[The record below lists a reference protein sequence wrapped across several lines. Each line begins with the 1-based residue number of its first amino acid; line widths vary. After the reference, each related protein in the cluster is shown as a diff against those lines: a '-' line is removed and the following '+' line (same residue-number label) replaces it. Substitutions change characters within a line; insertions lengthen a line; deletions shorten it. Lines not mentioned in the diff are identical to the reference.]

1 MSSTYYAAV
10 MEKYDLKTLIW
21 KTCFEFIKTIKE
33 TKARAINLSH
43 VSSAVLSRPA
53 KLNFATRPNQLV
65 SRLPTLQLSKKG
77 SYNLSACI
85 PVDGRS
91 ARFCFVLIFC
101 YNIFNINP

>member
-1 MSSTYYAAV
+1 MSSTYYAV
-10 MEKYDLKTLIW
+10 IEKFNLKTLIW

-65 SRLPTLQLSKKG
+65 SRLPILQLSKKG
-77 SYNLSACI
+77 SYILSACI
-85 PVDGRS
+85 PVDERS
-91 ARFCFVLIFC
+91 AKL
-101 YNIFNINP
+101 